1 DSNHL
6 TIHYH
11 SKHYIKFDKLVN
23 KMFSFYGRRIWL
35 SRVEP
40 FSFDYSSSPNQ
51 GSITNSETSLPH
63 GPPELADLW
72 KEGTVVGRYLS
83 TPLADDMQSN
93 QMEDSGYAGVRINVL
108 DSSASTGTR
117 LAFRFGNDDRIN
129 TPELPHTDSTTTSNR
144 YTATA
149 DDVSTI
155 WDFPTTDL
163 PVLRPDDGTTPVTWS
178 SPSNIHQA
186 GRKFELWRTLG
197 NNNLN

>member
-1 DSNHL
+1 
-6 TIHYH
+6 
-11 SKHYIKFDKLVN
+11 
-23 KMFSFYGRRIWL
+23 MFSFYGRRIWL

-163 PVLRPDDGTTPVTWS
+163 PVLRPDDGWQEVRALEDT
-178 SPSNIHQA
+178 
-186 GRKFELWRTLG
+186 G
-197 NNNLN
+197 